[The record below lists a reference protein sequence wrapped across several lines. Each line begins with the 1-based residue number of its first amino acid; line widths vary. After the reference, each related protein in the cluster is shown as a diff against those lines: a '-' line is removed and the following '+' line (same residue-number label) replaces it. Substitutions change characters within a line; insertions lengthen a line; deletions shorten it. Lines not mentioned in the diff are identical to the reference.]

1 MNREN
6 AIRQKQKLRL
16 GSKTFRSIFKSIL
29 MLLPVSIVI
38 IVAAEVAFLHMMDR
52 LAEDFESRTVSRV
65 LNQVD
70 LDFQQTYMVATRLK
84 ADETILSYVRKSER
98 DYYSEWEVFDRLR
111 AIISGY
117 NNIEEIYLYFPGY
130 EYVLSS
136 ASGGKESR
144 SFQADKYACSYDE
157 WLEDLNTG
165 IMGHFQTVKGVDG
178 ELKNII
184 STQLTNTES
193 LNTARAVVVL
203 SSDYLEDL
211 LKGLSLRGGEEAFVF
226 SNNGLVI
233 GTISGQGDELALE
246 LQNCQENNI
255 SEIQIGEKGYK
266 LSFSRSAKSGL
277 TLAYATLKGASY
289 SAMAFAK
296 GFGIT
301 LSTLGGASHDSF
313 IPGGK
318 KKLSADSVPFKY
330 RKRCG

>member
-136 ASGGKESR
+136 ASGGKER
-144 SFQADKYACSYDE
+144 QKF
-157 WLEDLNTG
+157 
-165 IMGHFQTVKGVDG
+165 
-178 ELKNII
+178 
-184 STQLTNTES
+184 
-193 LNTARAVVVL
+193 
-203 SSDYLEDL
+203 
-211 LKGLSLRGGEEAFVF
+211 
-226 SNNGLVI
+226 
-233 GTISGQGDELALE
+233 
-246 LQNCQENNI
+246 
-255 SEIQIGEKGYK
+255 
-266 LSFSRSAKSGL
+266 
-277 TLAYATLKGASY
+277 
-289 SAMAFAK
+289 
-296 GFGIT
+296 
-301 LSTLGGASHDSF
+301 
-313 IPGGK
+313 PGGQICLQLRRMAGGPEHWHYGP
-318 KKLSADSVPFKY
+318 LSDGQRRRWRAEKYHFHAAD
-330 RKRCG
+330 